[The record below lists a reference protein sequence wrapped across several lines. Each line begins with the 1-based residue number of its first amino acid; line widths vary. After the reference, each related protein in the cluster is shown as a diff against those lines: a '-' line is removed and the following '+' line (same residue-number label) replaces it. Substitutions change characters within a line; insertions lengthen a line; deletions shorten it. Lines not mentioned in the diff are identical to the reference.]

1 MSTRTRLLLV
11 LGALLFVVAA
21 VLIGPRVRELL
32 DPAPLRDY
40 FAGLGALGPVLFT
53 TLLCALLPLGAS
65 GHAFV
70 LVAVLVWP
78 PGLAFLVAL
87 FAITAAQLCA
97 FWLYRGSLRRFIAGR
112 IPARLAKYNE
122 AFARRPIRSVFL
134 LRLITFTWQPGSMA
148 LSVAPVRSLQ
158 VAIGT
163 VLGSIPGIAVDV
175 LVGESLVVWLKG

>member
-11 LGALLFVVAA
+11 LGAVLFVLLA
-21 VLIGPRVRELL
+21 VLVGPRLRQAL
-32 DPAPLRDY
+32 DPAPLRDF

-53 TLLCALLPLGAS
+53 GLLCALLPLGAS
-65 GHAFV
+65 GHGFV

-78 PGLAFLVAL
+78 PSLAFAVAL
-87 FAITAAQLCA
+87 FAVTAAQLCT

-134 LRLITFTWQPGSMA
+134 LRVITFTWQPGSMA
-148 LSVAPVRSLQ
+148 LSVAPVRTMQ

-163 VLGSIPGIAVDV
+163 VLGTIPGVAMDV
-175 LVGESLVVWLKG
+175 LVGESLVAWLKA